1 MSSTSVKIDY
11 TKKDLPSKIINAGY
25 GLFAFGLVIAL
36 LAFFTDHTRAAYN
49 NLIVLMFLTSLG
61 LGSLFMIG
69 IEYLMGAVWSVP
81 FRRVMEGLATI
92 LIILPIVAIPVYLN
106 MHDMYHWTH
115 HDAVVEDALLQAK
128 EPYLNMGFFTIR
140 IAVFFALWILFYFMI
155 TGNSR
160 KQDKTGDQK
169 LTKRNIKLSALFMP
183 VFALTLTLASIDWM
197 MSLEPHWF
205 STMYGVY
212 YFSGTILAAIAAGT
226 VIIVN
231 MDEKGYFVKGINS
244 DHYYALGALLFA
256 FVNFW
261 AYIAFSQYML
271 IWYANMPEETFWFLD
286 RWEGTWAYVSIF
298 LIFVHFVVPY
308 FGLLSQPSKSNP
320 KRLKFMA
327 IWILFA
333 HVVDLYW
340 LVMPTY
346 SKEGA
351 PIGWMEL
358 GFPFLAVGIAM
369 IVFSL
374 VSKKMNMVPVGDPKL
389 KRGINF
395 RL

>member
-1 MSSTSVKIDY
+1 MSSTSIKIDY
-11 TKKDLPSKIINAGY
+11 IKKDLPDIVIKLGY
-25 GLFAFGLVIAL
+25 GLFALGLIVAAL
-36 LAFFTDHTRAAYN
+36 AYFTDPTRAAYN
-49 NLIVLMFLTSLG
+49 NLIVLMFLTSIG
-61 LGSLFMIG
+61 LGALFMIG

-81 FRRVMEGLATI
+81 FRRVMEVLAGV
-92 LIILPIVAIPVYLN
+92 LIVLPIVAIPVYFN

-115 HDAVVEDALLQAK
+115 HDVVMNDAILKSK
-128 EPYLNMGFFTIR
+128 EPYLNMTFFTVR
-140 IAVFFALWILFYFMI
+140 IAVFFLLWIAFYFMI

-169 LTKRNIKLSALFMP
+169 LTTRNIRLSAVFMP
-183 VFALTLTLASIDWM
+183 VFAITLTFASIDWM

-226 VIIVN
+226 FIIIKLN
-231 MDEKGYFVKGINS
+231 ENGYFVKGINS

-256 FVNFW
+256 FINFW

-271 IWYANMPEETFWFLD
+271 YWYANLPEETFWFIA
-286 RWEGTWAYVSIF
+286 RWEGSWAYVSGI

-308 FGLLSQPSKSNP
+308 FGLLSQPSKSNAS
-320 KRLKFMA
+320 RLKFMSL
-327 IWILFA
+327 WILFA
-333 HVVDLYW
+333 HIVDLFW

-346 SKEGA
+346 SKEGVKF
-351 PIGWMEL
+351 GWIEI
-358 GFPFLAVGIAM
+358 GFPVLAIGIII
-369 IVFSL
+369 IVFSML
-374 VSKKMNMVPVGDPKL
+374 YKKMNMMPIGDPKL

>member
-1 MSSTSVKIDY
+1 MSSTSIKIDY
-11 TKKDLPSKIINAGY
+11 TKKDLPELISKLGY
-25 GLFAFGLVIAL
+25 GLFGLGLVIAV
-36 LAFFTDHTRAAYN
+36 LAYFTDPTRAAYN
-49 NLIVLMFLTSLG
+49 NLIVLMFLTSIG

-81 FRRVMEGLATI
+81 FRRVMEVLAAV

-115 HDAVVEDALLQAK
+115 HDVVAADKILKSK
-128 EPYLNMGFFTIR
+128 EPYLNMEFFTIR
-140 IAVFFALWILFYFMI
+140 IAVFFLLWIAFYFMI
-155 TGNSR
+155 TSNSR
-160 KQDKTGDQK
+160 KQDKTGDQA
-169 LTKRNIKLSALFMP
+169 LTTRNIRLSAIFMP
-183 VFALTLTLASIDWM
+183 VFAVTLTFASIDWL

-226 VIIVN
+226 FIIIK
-231 MDEKGYFVKGINS
+231 MDENGYFVKGINK

-256 FVNFW
+256 FINFW

-271 IWYANMPEETFWFLD
+271 YWYANMPEETFWFLD
-286 RWEGTWAYVSIF
+286 RWEGSWVYASVF
-298 LIFVHFVVPY
+298 LMIVHFVVPY

-320 KRLKFMA
+320 KVLKFMA
-327 IWILFA
+327 LWILFA
-333 HVVDLYW
+333 HIVDLFL

-346 SKEGA
+346 SKEGV
-351 PIGWMEL
+351 PFGWMEI
-358 GFPFLAVGIAM
+358 GFPILAVGLV
-369 IVFSL
+369 IVVFATL
-374 VSKKMNMVPVGDPKL
+374 YKKMNMMPVGDPKF